1 MCGNPGAFLFKTTR
15 FGDRGE
21 LAGWLAGWPR
31 RGAAGKTAAKRG
43 GDKQRGERK
52 VERSDKTGAL

>member
-21 LAGWLAGWPR
+21 LAGWLAG
-31 RGAAGKTAAKRG
+31 RGEVQPGRLLQKEE
-43 GDKQRGERK
+43 GDKQRGER
-52 VERSDKTGAL
+52 

>member
-21 LAGWLAGWPR
+21 LAGWLAGWLAG
-31 RGAAGKTAAKRG
+31 RGEVQPGRLLQKEE
-43 GDKQRGERK
+43 GDKQRGER
-52 VERSDKTGAL
+52 

>member
-21 LAGWLAGWPR
+21 LAGWLAG
-31 RGAAGKTAAKRG
+31 RGEVQPGRLLQKEE